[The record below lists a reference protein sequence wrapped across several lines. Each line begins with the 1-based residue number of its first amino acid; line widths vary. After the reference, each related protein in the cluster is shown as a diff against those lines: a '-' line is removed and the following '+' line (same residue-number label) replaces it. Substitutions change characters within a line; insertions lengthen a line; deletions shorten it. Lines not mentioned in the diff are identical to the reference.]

1 MIRPPTAAGKPP
13 NPPGNLNQIQQL
25 HQNNILIRPETGS
38 KRPSGQNASG
48 GPTDDGD
55 ILNLLD
61 ESQNAPSNAGS
72 LGARPT
78 SAKQEVFQATTSNVD
93 FERAEED
100 EQSEYEY
107 YEESPP
113 PSEKADPDDSDED
126 AGSYYQPTLIAKVA
140 KPKVMKKKK
149 KAKKKKVTLD
159 QSKNVAPPG
168 GVMSQ
173 MGSGA
178 GYDFN
183 ESVKKGNTIGSDGGF
198 VMQNPP
204 PRGQTAKFPNMDE

>member
-1 MIRPPTAAGKPP
+1 MRPD
-13 NPPGNLNQIQQL
+13 
-25 HQNNILIRPETGS
+25 TGS
-38 KRPSGQNASG
+38 KKPSGPSGQNASG

-61 ESQNAPSNAGS
+61 ESNAPSNAGS
-72 LGARPT
+72 LGARPV
-78 SAKQEVFQATTSNVD
+78 SIKQDQQFQATTSNVD

-100 EQSEYEY
+100 EVSEYEY

-149 KAKKKKVTLD
+149 KKKAKKVVMDL
-159 QSKNVAPPG
+159 SKNQNMAQ
-168 GVMSQ
+168 GVLSQ
-173 MGSGA
+173 MGSGM

-183 ESVKKGNTIGSDGGF
+183 DSVKKGNTIGSEGEF
-198 VMQNPP
+198 VMHNPP
-204 PRGQTAKFPNMDE
+204 PRGQTAKFPNTDDQSPIKRRPADLKG